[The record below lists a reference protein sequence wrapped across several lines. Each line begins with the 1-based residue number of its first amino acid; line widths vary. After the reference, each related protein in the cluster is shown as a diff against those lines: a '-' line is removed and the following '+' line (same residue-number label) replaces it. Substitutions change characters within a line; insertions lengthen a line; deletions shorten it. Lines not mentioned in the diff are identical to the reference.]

1 MPTASIA
8 ELRKKGVRS
17 QSANGQIAYRPLVG
31 LAHSAKSRR
40 RRSISRRTDLVR
52 VAFDTEG
59 DMAGLTTLSETRT
72 ASIPSALATASDDI
86 GGLVAHELKTP
97 GAIIRAYAH

>member
-17 QSANGQIAYRPLVG
+17 QSANGRIAYRPLVG

-52 VAFDTEG
+52 AAFDTEG

-72 ASIPSALATASDDI
+72 ASIRSALATESPANSTV
-86 GGLVAHELKTP
+86 GEPTQLNTALEGVVSV
-97 GAIIRAYAH
+97 